1 MRFSVEGSNVASTR
15 SSGRGGSGAQIK
27 MDKFEGIKKRIF
39 VEDKGRGRNRTLRT
53 AGGGGNGVLL
63 EMRSS
68 VNSGIGAP
76 PRSAGGGGKGEP
88 ITMDKFEGGN

>member
-53 AGGGGNGVLL
+53 QAEAATEFCYKCVPQSTAVLERL
-63 EMRSS
+63 QE
-68 VNSGIGAP
+68 AP
-76 PRSAGGGGKGEP
+76 EEAVKESR
-88 ITMDKFEGGN
+88 